1 MSGTKNN
8 TQKKNRKTCKL
19 GIASLVLGPA
29 CFYVLLAIE
38 LNLLQPNLVS
48 PFSIGEKLSVTAIFL
63 SAPVGLTLGIMG
75 LVRIRKSEGLLKGL
89 GFAIAGVIVS
99 GAMTVFLSSCLIA
112 SMRPPRNIV
121 FKMTCGTNLSGLGR
135 AMLIYANDFGDEF
148 PTPDKWCDLLIE
160 YAEMTP
166 KHFVCPTSRAKEGQS
181 SYAMNENVVG
191 KKVSAFPPDVV
202 LLFESKPGWNQ
213 FGGLELLTTENH
225 KGKGCNVLFVDY
237 HVEFVKTEQ
246 LGKLK
251 WAVEEDKPKKIDSV
265 SSTE

>member
-8 TQKKNRKTCKL
+8 TQKKSRKTCKL

-29 CFYVLLAIE
+29 YFYVLLAIK
-38 LNLLQPNLVS
+38 LNLLQPYFVS
-48 PFSIGEKLSVTAIFL
+48 PLSIGEKLSVTAIFL

-99 GAMTVFLSSCLIA
+99 AVMTLFLSYHLMEFMF
-112 SMRPPRNIV
+112 MRPMQKKVIKLV
-121 FKMTCGTNLSGLGR
+121 CGTNLSGLGK
-135 AMLIYANDFGDEF
+135 AMFVYANDFGDEF

-166 KHFVCPTSRAKEGQS
+166 KHFVCPTSQAKEGQN
-181 SYAMNENVVG
+181 SYAMNKNVAG
-191 KKVSAFPPDVV
+191 KKRSGLPLDVV
-202 LLFESKPGWNQ
+202 LLFESDKPNWNQ
-213 FGGLELLTTENH
+213 VGGPELLTTENH
-225 KGKGCNVLFVDY
+225 KGKGCNVLFVDF
-237 HVEFVKTEQ
+237 HVEFVKTER

-251 WAVEEDKPKKIDSV
+251 WAVE
-265 SSTE
+265 